1 MGNLPSTPN
10 PTDRARDLLDEHLP
24 MLRVYTRHLVA
35 GATDADDIAQDVCVE
50 VLAQPGILLRGDDP
64 GAYLRGIARH
74 LSSRHRRR
82 FPRHRALEELIELA
96 WDEVAAEPSDTG
108 TLNRC
113 LEGLTGRMRT
123 LLDLR
128 YRDGLNATE
137 IGTRMTMT
145 ADAVRMAL
153 LRSRQALAQ
162 CLDRQ
167 ETQHGR

>member
-1 MGNLPSTPN
+1 MTN
-10 PTDRARDLLDEHLP
+10 PADHARALLDEHLP
-24 MLRVYTRHLVA
+24 MLRAYARHLVA

-82 FPRHRALEELIELA
+82 FPRHRAIEELIELA
-96 WDEVAAEPSDTG
+96 WDDVATEPADTA

-113 LEGLTGRMRT
+113 LEHLTERIRT

-137 IGTRMTMT
+137 IGTRMAMT
-145 ADAVRMAL
+145 AEAVRMAL
-153 LRSRQALAQ
+153 LRGRQALAE

-167 ETQHGR
+167 GAHREH